1 MTKTYVEF
9 ICDICERSSFQG
21 EAVYVG
27 DLTPINVNYKE
38 ALPKGWIL
46 FRRESKC
53 LCKECAGDVGR
64 QLDKQIE
71 ESKRI

>member
-9 ICDICERSSFQG
+9 ICDICERSS
-21 EAVYVG
+21 VG
-27 DLTPINVNYKE
+27 SESYLIYQIPINVNYKE